1 MMNDKEE
8 EVVMDEKVQNP
19 ENTDSDKDNKE
30 SSGNPWGCGTIITM
44 LVVSLCFNLCSV
56 MKDLKDSHRSSSHYS
71 SGWSDTYS
79 MSEKDTTVNDSVKI
93 DSIKIDS
100 VIPAYN
106 VTAE

>member
-8 EVVMDEKVQNP
+8 EEVMDENVQNP

-30 SSGNPWGCGTIITM
+30 SSGNPWGCGTIIVM

-56 MKDLKDSHRSSSHYS
+56 MKDLKDSHRSSLHYS

-79 MSEKDTTVNDSVKI
+79 MSEKDTTINDSVKI
-93 DSIKIDS
+93 DSKKIDS